1 MVYTYS
7 YSSSGSQQV
16 SAGDLRIQRVFKKIP
31 AAIIPESN
39 GTGFISSVH
48 QSTLMH
54 TPHMSDDVKLGLI
67 IILIFTVAI
76 IAFWPL
82 MPVFIWAT
90 AIAVALLPIHQR
102 LCHRVKPSVSATL
115 ITVWVL
121 LLILLVMSLAGWL
134 LITYEKHI
142 GDMVLTMI
150 TGLQNT
156 GLSGFLPSF
165 TEAQLSNF
173 DETLRELMVQTLLS
187 LTGNTMQTLLS
198 IFIFFLSLSMLLYY
212 GEQIWNTASAQSSK
226 VMNAVNRLAEI
237 SENTIY
243 ALIIVQVSAAIIS
256 FTLAIPFFYFLGYG
270 NVLLFS
276 SLVGFAMLIPL
287 IGAQIMIL
295 LLALYFLSLGDI
307 RSVIIMLFIGY
318 PLLSGWIDFYY
329 RPVMMGKRVAVHP
342 VIMMIGILAGV
353 PFMGFVGFIVGP
365 VLIALVVTGSQILAE
380 EYFNSCPVTPPS

>member
-1 MVYTYS
+1 M
-7 YSSSGSQQV
+7 
-16 SAGDLRIQRVFKKIP
+16 L
-31 AAIIPESN
+31 
-39 GTGFISSVH
+39 
-48 QSTLMH
+48 
-54 TPHMSDDVKLGLI
+54 
-67 IILIFTVAI
+67 
-76 IAFWPL
+76 
-82 MPVFIWAT
+82 
-90 AIAVALLPIHQR
+90 
-102 LCHRVKPSVSATL
+102 
-115 ITVWVL
+115 
-121 LLILLVMSLAGWL
+121 
-134 LITYEKHI
+134 
-142 GDMVLTMI
+142 
-150 TGLQNT
+150 
-156 GLSGFLPSF
+156 
-165 TEAQLSNF
+165 
-173 DETLRELMVQTLLS
+173 QTLLS

-212 GEQIWNTASAQSSK
+212 GESIWNTVASAQSSK

-270 NVLLFS
+270 DVLLFS

-380 EYFNSCPVTPPS
+380 EYCSPCPVTPPS

>member
-1 MVYTYS
+1 VKFYRLYAGFRGT
-7 YSSSGSQQV
+7 GNAGKQV
-16 SAGDLRIQRVFKKIP
+16 ISAVQKIP
-31 AAIIPESN
+31 EGIIPGSN
-39 GTGFISSVH
+39 CTGFISSVH

-54 TPHMSDDVKLGLI
+54 TSHLSDDVKLGLI
-67 IILIFTVAI
+67 IILIFSIAI

-82 MPVFIWAT
+82 MPVFIWAI
-90 AIAVALLPIHQR
+90 AIAVAFLPIHQR
-102 LCHRVKPSVSATL
+102 LCRVVKPSASATF
-115 ITVWVL
+115 ITVGIL
-121 LLILLVMSLAGWL
+121 LIILLVMSLAAWL
-134 LITYEKHI
+134 LINNMAHI
-142 GDMVLTMI
+142 GNMALSMI
-150 TGLQNT
+150 TGLENT

-165 TEAQLSNF
+165 SEAQLSNF

-187 LTGNTMQTLLS
+187 MTGNTMQTLLS

-212 GEQIWNTASAQSSK
+212 GELIWNTVASAQSSK

-276 SLVGFAMLIPL
+276 SMVGFAMLIPL

-295 LLALYFLSLGDI
+295 IFALYFLSLGDI

-380 EYFNSCPVTPPS
+380 EYCNPAPVTPPS

>member
-1 MVYTYS
+1 MFYRLYTGLRS
-7 YSSSGSQQV
+7 TGKAGKHVVSSVQ
-16 SAGDLRIQRVFKKIP
+16 KIP
-31 AAIIPESN
+31 EAIIPGSN
-39 GTGFISSVH
+39 CTGFISSVH

-54 TPHMSDDVKLGLI
+54 PSHLSDDVKLGLI
-67 IILIFTVAI
+67 IILIFSIAI

-82 MPVFIWAT
+82 MPVFIWAI

-102 LCHRVKPSVSATL
+102 LCHLVKPSVSATL

-212 GEQIWNTASAQSSK
+212 GDTIWNRATGALSPK
-226 VMNAVNRLAEI
+226 LLNAIGRLTEI

-243 ALIIVQVSAAIIS
+243 SLIIVQISAAIIS
-256 FTLAIPFFYFLGYG
+256 FALALPFFYFLGYG
-270 NVLLFS
+270 DILLYS

-287 IGAQIMIL
+287 IGAQVMIL
-295 LLALYFLSLGDI
+295 FLALYFFSLGDI
-307 RSVIIMLFIGY
+307 RAVIAMLFVGY

-329 RPVMMGKRVAVHP
+329 RPKMMERRVAVHP
-342 VIMMIGILAGV
+342 VIMMIGIFAGV
-353 PFMGFVGFIVGP
+353 PFMGIVGFILGP
-365 VLIALVVTGSQILAE
+365 VLIALVVTGYKILASGE
-380 EYFNSCPVTPPS
+380 LDTENQNRTY